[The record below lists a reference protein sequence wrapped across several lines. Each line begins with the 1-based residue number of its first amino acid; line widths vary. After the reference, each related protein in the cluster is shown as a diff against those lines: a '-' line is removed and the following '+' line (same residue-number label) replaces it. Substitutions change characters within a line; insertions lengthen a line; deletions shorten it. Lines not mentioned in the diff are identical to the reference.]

1 MRISAGVRIESPV
14 VVMEACNFG
23 WGYDRVAEFR
33 VGNKLLVR
41 GAAPNCVYYLDRSL
55 YAYRKFRWDT

>member
-14 VVMEACNFG
+14 MVMEACNFG

-33 VGNKLLVR
+33 VGNKLLLS
-41 GAAPNCVYYLDRSL
+41 CVYYLDRSV